1 MHLEQHL
8 LQQELL
14 KALLNESDHPEITKR
29 IIDKSICFWYNF
41 GLITQTENRI
51 HFFILKEYQKK
62 WLNKRILEDLTKL
75 CIKILKEHR
84 KVSAICSPKERAVIR
99 LAKLFGFS
107 FLRTGEYKEKE
118 YVIYELRGIN
128 YDW

>member
-1 MHLEQHL
+1 MRLEQPL

-14 KALLNESDHPEITKR
+14 KALLKESEHPEIDQKV
-29 IIDKSICFWYNF
+29 IDKSTCFWYNF
-41 GLITQTENRI
+41 GLIAQTNNRI

-107 FLRTGEYKEKE
+107 FLRAGKYKRED

-128 YDW
+128 YE